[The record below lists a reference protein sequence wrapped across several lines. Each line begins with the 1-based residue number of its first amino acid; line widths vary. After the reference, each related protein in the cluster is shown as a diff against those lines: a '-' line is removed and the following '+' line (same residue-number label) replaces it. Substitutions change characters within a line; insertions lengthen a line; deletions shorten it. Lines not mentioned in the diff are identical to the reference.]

1 MSLRRAAR
9 FSGVN
14 PMTDRI
20 FAQRV
25 PLTSGRSPSRYS
37 PGMPRY
43 TDRHAAAG
51 VRDALPGL
59 ETWPSQYPGDY
70 EVFITIPEFTSI
82 CPKTGLPDFATLT
95 VTYVPDRRCVEL
107 KSLKEY
113 VAAYRSL
120 GIFNENVVN
129 RVLGDLVRA
138 LEPRRMAVRGV
149 FTPRGGIQTTVE
161 ARFPRTEARVEA
173 GPPPPTSSSRGSRRR
188 SPEPSSRRSGS
199 GGRPKAR

>member
-1 MSLRRAAR
+1 
-9 FSGVN
+9 
-14 PMTDRI
+14 
-20 FAQRV
+20 
-25 PLTSGRSPSRYS
+25 
-37 PGMPRY
+37 MPRY

-51 VRDALPGL
+51 VGDGLPGL
-59 ETWPSQYPGDY
+59 ETWPSQFSDDY
-70 EVFITIPEFTSI
+70 EVVITIPEFTSI
-82 CPKTGLPDFATLT
+82 CPKTGQPDFATLV

-113 VAAYRSL
+113 ANAYRSL

-129 RVLGDLVRA
+129 RFLEDLVRA
-138 LEPRRMAVRGV
+138 LAPRRLSVRGV

-161 ARFPRTEARVEA
+161 ARFPRTGERVEA
-173 GPPPPTSSSRGSRRR
+173 RAPAVISSARGPRRR

>member
-1 MSLRRAAR
+1 MA
-9 FSGVN
+9 
-14 PMTDRI
+14 
-20 FAQRV
+20 
-25 PLTSGRSPSRYS
+25 
-37 PGMPRY
+37 RY
-43 TDRHAAAG
+43 TDRHAASG
-51 VRDALPGL
+51 VRDALPKL
-59 ETWPSQYPGDY
+59 ETWPSQYPSDY
-70 EVFITIPEFTSI
+70 EIVITIPEFTSI

-113 VAAYRSL
+113 VNAYRSL

-138 LEPRRMAVRGV
+138 LQPRWMAVRGA

-161 ARFPRTEARVEA
+161 ARFPRAEA
-173 GPPPPTSSSRGSRRR
+173 GVTGAAGAAGVAGVTLPRVSRRR
-188 SPEPSSRRSGS
+188 SPAPSSRRSES

>member
-1 MSLRRAAR
+1 MA
-9 FSGVN
+9 
-14 PMTDRI
+14 
-20 FAQRV
+20 
-25 PLTSGRSPSRYS
+25 
-37 PGMPRY
+37 RY
-43 TDRHAAAG
+43 TDRHAASG
-51 VRDALPGL
+51 VSDALPKL
-59 ETWPSQYPGDY
+59 ETWSSQYPQDY
-70 EVFITIPEFTSI
+70 EVVITIPEFTSI

-95 VTYVPDRRCVEL
+95 ISYVPGRRCVEL

-113 VAAYRSL
+113 LNAYRNL

-149 FTPRGGIQTTVE
+149 FTPRGGLQTTVE
-161 ARFPRTEARVEA
+161 ARFPRME
-173 GPPPPTSSSRGSRRR
+173 PPTPTSSARGLRRR

>member
-1 MSLRRAAR
+1 MT
-9 FSGVN
+9 SG
-14 PMTDRI
+14 I

-25 PLTSGRSPSRYS
+25 PEGPPRYS

-43 TDRHAAAG
+43 TDRHAASG
-51 VRDALPGL
+51 VSDALPSL

-70 EVFITIPEFTSI
+70 EVVITIPEFTSI

-95 VTYVPDRRCVEL
+95 VTYFPDRRCVEL

-113 VAAYRSL
+113 VNAYRSL
-120 GIFNENVVN
+120 GIFNENAVN
-129 RVLGDLVRA
+129 RILGDLVRA
-138 LEPRRMAVRGV
+138 LEPRRIAVRGV
-149 FTPRGGIQTTVE
+149 FTPRGGLQTTVE
-161 ARFPRTEARVEA
+161 ARFPRTEAGGKA
-173 GPPPPTSSSRGSRRR
+173 GVPATTSARGPRRR